1 MTRARIEPR
10 GLHRDSAA
18 LYVGVGLSK
27 FTEMVGDGRMPKPK
41 IIDSRR
47 VWDRYELDA
56 AFNDLPHDAPVNEWD
71 SVLNDGPQVAVR

>member
-27 FTEMVGDGRMPKPK
+27 FSEMVADGRMPKPK

-56 AFNDLPHDAPVNEWD
+56 SFNDLPHDAPVNEWD
-71 SVLNDGPQVAVR
+71 SVLHGSIENAVR